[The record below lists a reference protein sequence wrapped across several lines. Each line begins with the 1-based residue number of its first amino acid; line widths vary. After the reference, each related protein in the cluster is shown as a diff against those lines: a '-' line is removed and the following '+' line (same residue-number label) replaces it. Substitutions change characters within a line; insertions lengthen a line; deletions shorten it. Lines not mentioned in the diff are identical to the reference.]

1 MVYSCQAGSLVVLCG
16 SRMQSQ
22 QEKQQQ
28 AVRWGFNTCARGI
41 VSEPDTEGLVPGLTT
56 FLGFLVVKQHKA

>member
-1 MVYSCQAGSLVVLCG
+1 MVLCG

-41 VSEPDTEGLVPGLTT
+41 VSEPDTEGLNVGIM
-56 FLGFLVVKQHKA
+56 VVVFNVGGGCVW